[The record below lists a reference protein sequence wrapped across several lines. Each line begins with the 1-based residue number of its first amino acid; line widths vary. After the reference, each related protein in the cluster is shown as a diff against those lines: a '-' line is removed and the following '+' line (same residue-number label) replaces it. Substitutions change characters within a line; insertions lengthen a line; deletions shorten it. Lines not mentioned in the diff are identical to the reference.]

1 MEKRLLWAA
10 LAFLVCLPLF
20 SHSEEVFESSAVS
33 ALGWDMTNVLPPQA
47 GLQVNSVFYRYTT
60 QKAVEDALIVHVQNE
75 DTAGPGYI
83 FRSSDDWTGVPG
95 NTITRFVPVSL
106 AGSRFGQGSIQTEGF
121 GTVSN
126 PTVIYN
132 YSYEP
137 CFDPQSD
144 PSCPGYVPPFEPLE
158 MEMYDPLSDEFI
170 RMQMERKATQDR
182 TDEEDRD
189 RRRMQSM
196 KESRLE
202 KALGAASSA
211 MLTANALAMEAQLLS
226 MSVIPTTYQT
236 SLVGGRYDDSI
247 ELPSKKLPD
256 NPSGRR
262 VGLAQQLLHERMV
275 DSQYD

>member
-1 MEKRLLWAA
+1 ME
-10 LAFLVCLPLF
+10 V
-20 SHSEEVFESSAVS
+20 
-33 ALGWDMTNVLPPQA
+33 
-47 GLQVNSVFYRYTT
+47 
-60 QKAVEDALIVHVQNE
+60 
-75 DTAGPGYI
+75 
-83 FRSSDDWTGVPG
+83 
-95 NTITRFVPVSL
+95 
-106 AGSRFGQGSIQTEGF
+106 
-121 GTVSN
+121 
-126 PTVIYN
+126 
-132 YSYEP
+132 
-137 CFDPQSD
+137 
-144 PSCPGYVPPFEPLE
+144 
-158 MEMYDPLSDEFI
+158 YDPLSDEFI
-170 RMQMERKATQDR
+170 RMEMERKATQDR

-196 KESRLE
+196 KQERLE
-202 KALGAASSA
+202 KALSAVNTA

>member
-1 MEKRLLWAA
+1 
-10 LAFLVCLPLF
+10 
-20 SHSEEVFESSAVS
+20 
-33 ALGWDMTNVLPPQA
+33 MTNVLPPQA

-60 QKAVEDALIVHVQNE
+60 QKAVEDALLVHVQNE

-83 FRSSDDWTGVPG
+83 FRSTDDWTGVPG
-95 NTITRFVPVSL
+95 NTITRFVPVAL

-126 PTVIYN
+126 PTVIDN
-132 YSYEP
+132 YSYDP

-144 PSCPGYVPPFEPLE
+144 PSCPGYMPPLPTVTVEE
-158 MEMYDPLSDEFI
+158 YDPLSDEFI
-170 RMQMERKATQDR
+170 QAELERKASLDD

-189 RRRMQSM
+189 RRRMQGF
-196 KESRLE
+196 KQERLE
-202 KALGAASSA
+202 KALSA
-211 MLTANALAMEAQLLS
+211 VNTALLTANAAAMEAQLLS
-226 MSVIPTTYQT
+226 MSVIPSTYQT
-236 SLVGGRYDDSI
+236 TIVGGRYDDSV

-256 NPSGRR
+256 NERGRR

>member
-1 MEKRLLWAA
+1 
-10 LAFLVCLPLF
+10 
-20 SHSEEVFESSAVS
+20 
-33 ALGWDMTNVLPPQA
+33 MTNVLPPQA

-60 QKAVEDALIVHVQNE
+60 QKAVEDALLVHVQNE

-83 FRSSDDWTGVPG
+83 FRSTDNWTGVPG
-95 NTITRFVPVSL
+95 NTITRVVPVAL
-106 AGSRFGQGSIQTEGF
+106 AGSRFGNGSIQTEGF

-132 YSYEP
+132 YSYDP

-144 PSCPGYVPPFEPLE
+144 PSCPGYMPPLPTVTVED
-158 MEMYDPLSDEFI
+158 YDPLSDEFI
-170 RMQMERKATQDR
+170 QAELDRKASLDD

-189 RRRMQSM
+189 RRRMQSG
-196 KESRLE
+196 KQERLE
-202 KALGAASSA
+202 KALSA
-211 MLTANALAMEAQLLS
+211 VNTALLTANAAAMEAQLLS
-226 MSVIPTTYQT
+226 MSLIPSTYQT
-236 SLVGGRYDDSI
+236 TIVGGRYDDSV

-256 NPSGRR
+256 NERGRR